1 MDPADHAVWRDA
13 VACNQRLEAELCRLA
28 PRLAQHVMAWLRRIY
43 GPDPATAWIRPRA
56 FPLLQ
61 LPRWLATSLDGV
73 ADAAFQA
80 DLDYSSVNG
89 YYLIR
94 LIDNVMD
101 GDGAGEAKL
110 LPTVTFFHSRF
121 QGVYL
126 RSFPA
131 GHAFWQAFDATWT
144 EYADQTV
151 RDGFLQ
157 EVGER
162 EFREIAGK
170 KFCAAKIPLTAVA
183 LRSERIEAL
192 PLWHAL
198 VEALGRWHQM
208 ANDFFG
214 WHHDREYRIPTFVQT
229 SADRMRLTGESPAS
243 WFAREGFDWGV
254 AELEKLR
261 QEVREAA
268 SAIASPELHRYL
280 AGREVAFKTELETA
294 AQAVQALRALEAVF
308 A

>member
-1 MDPADHAVWRDA
+1 MYPEERAVWTQA
-13 VACNQRLEAELCRLA
+13 VVCNQRLEAELSRCA
-28 PRLAQHVMAWLRRIY
+28 PRLAQHVTAWLRDLV
-43 GPDPATAWIRPRA
+43 GDPAQAWIRPRA

-61 LPRWLATSLDGV
+61 LPRWFAASV
-73 ADAAFQA
+73 AAPSDTRFQA

-101 GDGAGEAKL
+101 GDGTIESRL
-110 LPTVTFFHSRF
+110 LPAVAFFHSRF

-126 RSFPA
+126 EYFPA
-131 GHAFWQAFDATWT
+131 GHPFWQAFDAAWI
-144 EYADQTV
+144 EYADRTV
-151 RDGFLQ
+151 RDGFLKQ
-157 EVGER
+157 VGEQ

-170 KFCAAKIPLTAVA
+170 KFCAASIPLTAVA
-183 LRSERIEAL
+183 LRSGRTDTL
-192 PLWHAL
+192 PLWRDL

-208 ANDFFG
+208 ANDFFD
-214 WHHDREYRIPTFVQT
+214 WHHDRKYRIPTFVQT
-229 SADRMRLTGESPAS
+229 AGDRMRNSRESPTS
-243 WFAREGFDWGV
+243 WFVREGFAWGV

-261 QEVREAA
+261 EEVRAAA

-280 AGREVAFKTELETA
+280 AVREVAFRAELENA
-294 AQAVQALRALEAVF
+294 AQAVGALRALEAAF